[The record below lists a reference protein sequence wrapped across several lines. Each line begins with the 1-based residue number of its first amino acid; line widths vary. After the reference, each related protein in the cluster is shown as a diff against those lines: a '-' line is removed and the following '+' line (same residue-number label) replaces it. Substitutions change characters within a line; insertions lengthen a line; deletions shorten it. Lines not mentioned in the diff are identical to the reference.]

1 MAGGRMKPW
10 YKSKTIIFNAV
21 VAALAALE
29 GVTGLLAP
37 YTGPNFYAALCVVL
51 PIGNA
56 VLRVISNTTLTK

>member
-1 MAGGRMKPW
+1 MKKW
-10 YKSKTIIFNAV
+10 WRSKTLWFNAF

-51 PIGNA
+51 PIGNSI
-56 VLRVISNTTLTK
+56 LRTISNEGLMK